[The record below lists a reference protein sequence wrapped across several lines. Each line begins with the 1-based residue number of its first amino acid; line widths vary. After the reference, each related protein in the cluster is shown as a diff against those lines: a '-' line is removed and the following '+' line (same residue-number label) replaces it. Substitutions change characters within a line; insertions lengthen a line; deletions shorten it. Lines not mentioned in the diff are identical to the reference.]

1 MNIEKIFRNLLLAD
15 FLSLILVI
23 ISSTV
28 DGSYSN
34 NNVETFTDAFLPE
47 PFILTTFLGY
57 IIIYPIILF
66 LLYRFNSFGK
76 LTYLPLTVVIL
87 TISALTGTTTLSG
100 LTNLLGGIGMLLSGS
115 ILTML
120 YFTEI
125 KDRFD

>member
-23 ISSTV
+23 ISSSV
-28 DGSYSN
+28 DGIYSN
-34 NNVETFTDAFLPE
+34 NNVETFPDAILPE

-76 LTYLPLTVVIL
+76 LTYLPLTIVIL
-87 TISALTGTTTLSG
+87 TISALAGTTTLSG
-100 LTNLLGGIGMLLSGS
+100 LTNLLGGIGMMLSGS

-125 KDRFD
+125 KDKFD

>member
-23 ISSTV
+23 ISSAV

-34 NNVETFTDAFLPE
+34 NNVETFPDAILPE

-76 LTYLPLTVVIL
+76 LTYLPLTIVIL
-87 TISALTGTTTLSG
+87 TISALAGTTTLSG
-100 LTNLLGGIGMLLSGS
+100 LTNLLSGIGMMLSGS

-125 KDRFD
+125 KDKFD